1 MKKSKGGYM
10 EEQVQES
17 VVEAPAVNTGKN
29 TREGLDQ
36 SMPDV
41 ELASELPSV
50 QDAVVEEGNK
60 RPPNLITK
68 EGDESQIDYGT
79 DWENETRKF
88 QSMYDKQ
95 KSDYES
101 LKSQYEELAPMQD
114 LRKVL
119 DERPDVV
126 ELMRNKL
133 EGRPVQETIQQQDDT
148 DTVDESSFDPWEA
161 YYKPESPSY
170 KMRMTQEK
178 ALVDEAVG
186 QHMSQL
192 QGQVA
197 LQNLRNELSSNY
209 NMQDE
214 KDINEFIEFATT
226 PRDQLPMD
234 LLIDVYRKYYN
245 KGADNTS
252 PNMEA
257 VKATQSIPKTA
268 GILQG
273 GEPPQKNEQDSA
285 WDRILQAGQAGRIP

>member
-1 MKKSKGGYM
+1 M

-17 VVEAPAVNTGKN
+17 VVEAPEAGAAVN
-29 TREGLDQ
+29 TREGLDV

-41 ELASELPSV
+41 ELASDVPNV
-50 QDAVVEEGNK
+50 QEAVVNEANK

-133 EGRPVQETIQQQDDT
+133 EGKPVQETIQQQDDT
-148 DTVDESSFDPWEA
+148 DIVDESSFDPWEA

-245 KGADNTS
+245 KGVDNVS

-273 GEPPQKNEQDSA
+273 GEAPSGKNEQESA